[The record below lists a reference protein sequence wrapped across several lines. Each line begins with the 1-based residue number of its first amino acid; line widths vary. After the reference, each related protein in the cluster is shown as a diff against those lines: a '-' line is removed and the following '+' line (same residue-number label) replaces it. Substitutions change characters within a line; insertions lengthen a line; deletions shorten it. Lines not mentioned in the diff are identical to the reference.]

1 MKPSALLLFVA
12 TTLAGCGDR
21 DRPTRFLNATA
32 QEITVTYASRIDG
45 RTRSARIRG
54 GGQSLLVSI
63 HSFSDLGELRVE
75 TPRRA
80 LVATG
85 RQFAGPLSTCADR
98 CVIRFEDGDR
108 LNFSIPP
115 PALLKPVLSL
125 PRSAAPASAT
135 PPDPPSR

>member
-1 MKPSALLLFVA
+1 MKLSTLLLLVA

-32 QEITVTYASRIDG
+32 QDITVTYANRVDG
-45 RTRSARIRG
+45 RTRSARIRA

-75 TPRRA
+75 TPRRG
-80 LVATG
+80 LVVTG
-85 RQFAGPLSTCADR
+85 RQFTGPLSNCADR

-125 PRSAAPASAT
+125 PRPAAPASAT
-135 PPDPPSR
+135 PPDPSSR